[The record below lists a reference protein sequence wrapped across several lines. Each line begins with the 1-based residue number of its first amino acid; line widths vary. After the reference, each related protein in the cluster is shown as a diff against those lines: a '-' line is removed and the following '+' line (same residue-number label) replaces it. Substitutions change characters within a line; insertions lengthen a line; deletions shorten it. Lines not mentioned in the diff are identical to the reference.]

1 MNTGTSVVRLS
12 TTVLMS
18 VYTGAS
24 GTCELAGFSSGTLFD
39 DGVGVGR
46 TACPGFVGSLITPVG
61 VVSE

>member
-1 MNTGTSVVRLS
+1 
-12 TTVLMS
+12 LMS